1 MATWASR
8 SSWRRFL
15 ASLAAIPAPLHAA
28 VADGPADGR
37 ADWLTTSD
45 GVRIRVAVWG
55 ANAPRGTVLLFPGR
69 TEYIEKYGR
78 TARDLAERG
87 FATLA
92 IDWRGQGLSDRLL
105 PEPDL
110 GHVGRFSDYQLDI
123 AAMLTHA
130 RRTGLPEPFFLL
142 AHSMG
147 GCIGLRALME
157 NLPVRAAAMTSP
169 MWGIHVPPHMR
180 PVAWTLKQVSRLFPI
195 TERLSPG
202 QTLDAYLLTAPFDDN
217 TLTGDREMW
226 DYMAAQ
232 LRADRDLCLGG
243 PTLQWI
249 FESFA
254 EMRALAAAPA
264 PATPCLTYMGTR
276 ELIVEPQAIRDR
288 MARYPNGELRVL
300 DGKRHEIL
308 MEDKPTRTA
317 VIDAVADHFRA

>member
-1 MATWASR
+1 MAS
-8 SSWRRFL
+8 
-15 ASLAAIPAPLHAA
+15 IPAPLHAA
-28 VADGPADGR
+28 VADGPSDGR
-37 ADWLTTSD
+37 AHWLTTSD
-45 GVRIRVAVWG
+45 GVRIRVGIWG
-55 ANAPRGTVLLFPGR
+55 ADAPRGTVLLFPGR

-78 TARDLAERG
+78 TARDLTERG
-87 FATLA
+87 FATIV

-110 GHVGRFSDYQLDI
+110 GHVRHFSDYQLDI
-123 AAMLTHA
+123 AAMITHA
-130 RRTGLPEPFFLL
+130 RRIGLPEPYFML

-157 NLPVRAAAMTSP
+157 YLPVRAAAMTSP
-169 MWGIHVPPHMR
+169 MWGIRVSPHMR
-180 PVAWTLKQVSRLFPI
+180 PLAWALSQLSKVVNI
-195 TERLSPG
+195 GDRLSPG
-202 QTLDAYLLTAPFDDN
+202 QTLDAYLLTAPFEDN

-226 DYMAAQ
+226 DYLRGQ
-232 LRADRDLCLGG
+232 LLADRGLCLGG

-254 EMRALAAAPA
+254 EMRVLAAAPP
-264 PATPCLTYMGTR
+264 PATRCLTWMGTN

-288 MARYPNGELRVL
+288 MVRYPNGELRVL

-317 VIDAVADHFRA
+317 VIDAVAAYFLA